1 MRKILIY
8 SDKKY
13 EYQVKYFMESLN
25 LTGNSDIPVI
35 YYTIGFNSEFE
46 YPNLIKRFYEFNDSY
61 GKDFY
66 FYKPAILLDALE
78 YYGGDFLFLD
88 TDIVFSKRFNIDFF
102 DHDYDFPMLT
112 TINWAYP
119 IRFVDHYTT
128 QKIHNTD
135 LTYIGGDGIERP
147 AVEIDWDGY
156 LSGKPGTVIFNEV
169 VLMSHYG
176 IKQRTMRYVGT
187 CLLSFGENSN
197 DFILEWKSLIEN
209 PWIRSK
215 GFEYLPFHEET
226 AINIILWRRGIN
238 KQYDRIFQNTGWFS
252 TYKLVEENEG
262 IMNMMIDGD
271 ENQMCED
278 SSKMLFYHGIKDVDE
293 LEKVIEYL
301 KNKN

>member
-8 SDKKY
+8 SDSKY
-13 EYQVKYFMESLN
+13 EYLVKYFIESLI
-25 LTGNSDIPVI
+25 LTENSDIPVI
-35 YYTIGFNSEFE
+35 FYTIGFNSELN
-46 YPNLIKRFYEFNDSY
+46 YPNLIKRFYPINDSY

-66 FYKPAILLDALE
+66 FYKPAIMLDALD
-78 YYGGDFLFLD
+78 YFGGEFLFLD
-88 TDIVFSKRFNIDFF
+88 TDIVFGKRFDINFF
-102 DHDYDFPMLT
+102 NHDYDFPMLT

-119 IRFVDHYTT
+119 IRFGGHYTT
-128 QKIHNTD
+128 QKVHNPE
-135 LTYIGGDGIERP
+135 LTYISEDGGEYP
-147 AVEIDWDGY
+147 AVEIDWDGNI
-156 LSGKPGTVIFNEV
+156 SGNPGTVIFNEV
-169 VLMSHYG
+169 VLMSYFG
-176 IKQRTMRYVGT
+176 IKRRTMRYVGT
-187 CLLSFGENSN
+187 CLLSFGEKCY

-209 PWIRSK
+209 PWIKSK

-238 KQYDRIFQNTGWFS
+238 KQYDRIFQNTGYFS

-271 ENQMCED
+271 ENQMCEN

-301 KNKN
+301 KNEN